1 MTYKLAPSL
10 MCCDHFHL
18 GDQVKVMEQSG
29 VDLLHIDIMDGSF
42 VPNFALGTD
51 FARQMKKGS
60 RIPLD
65 LHFMVENPER
75 HIASFPM
82 EEGDYV
88 SIHFETT
95 RHHQRVLAALK
106 DRGAKTLLALNPST
120 PIEMASDLLDDL
132 DGILIMTVNP
142 GYAGQKMI
150 PHAIEKIARTRRFLD
165 ERGREDAEIEVD
177 GNVSIANAIRMRD
190 AGANMFVAGSA
201 SVFGAG
207 SLAENIAEFQKKV
220 FH

>member
-18 GDQVKVMEQSG
+18 GDQVKVFEQSG

-42 VPNFALGTD
+42 LPNFALGTD
-51 FARQMKKGS
+51 IARQMKKGS

-75 HIASFPM
+75 HIASFPK

-88 SIHFETT
+88 CIHFETT

-106 DRGAKTLLALNPST
+106 
-120 PIEMASDLLDDL
+120 
-132 DGILIMTVNP
+132 
-142 GYAGQKMI
+142 
-150 PHAIEKIARTRRFLD
+150 
-165 ERGREDAEIEVD
+165 
-177 GNVSIANAIRMRD
+177 
-190 AGANMFVAGSA
+190 
-201 SVFGAG
+201 
-207 SLAENIAEFQKKV
+207 
-220 FH
+220 